1 MLDGEYMAERCVVV
15 ALAITADGMKVP
27 VGLWDGSTENKTV
40 VRALLADLVDRGLD
54 FDDGLL
60 VVIDGAKAL
69 SAAVREVFGDKALI
83 QRCTLHKRRNI
94 ADHLPDKEK
103 AWVDAKLVKAFN
115 HPDPDAGLR
124 NAKSLATQLQKSHP
138 RAAASLREGLEEM
151 FTVNRLGLD
160 GRLARTLTTSNP
172 IESMISIAKA
182 TNRNV
187 TRWRDGQMVLRWTA
201 AGMLNAE
208 RSFRR
213 IKGYKQMPQLVAALK
228 PTRPPRHRHR
238 SVPPPR
244 VTMDRHPNSTQ
255 LGTRSSV
262 TGSGSSTTGMAVRDQ
277 AIVGLGG
284 QVFMRANSQDAVNEF
299 RPYFDNAPVYGHG
312 PSLEEFTAQTPL
324 TVGSPQQVIDRTLGF
339 REYVGDYQRQ
349 LFLVDHAGLPLKTVL
364 EQLDLL
370 GGEVVPV
377 LRKEFQVGRPA
388 DVAAGPTHESLV
400 KAAARRTGRNDDAGS
415 HQRWVARTVLDTP
428 SGRPDRHRGAQGSG
442 RDRHVG
448 HLDDDRAAA
457 AGSSDHGRH
466 ADGCCR
472 TGVGGGVR
480 RGCRCRRPDRRD
492 AGVQRL
498 VQRAVQVVLRRAT
511 RTDAMATC
519 RS

>member
-1 MLDGEYMAERCVVV
+1 VPLASYTHFATEDLLTEVVMERMLAGVATRRHARTAEPVSEKVSGPQKSVSKSAISRRFVRQTETALAELMARDLSELDIKVLMLDGEYMAERCVVV
-15 ALAITADGMKVP
+15 ALAITADGTKVP
-27 VGLWDGSTENKTV
+27 VGLWDGATENKTV

-115 HPDPDAGLR
+115 HPDPDTGLR

-151 FTVNRLGLD
+151 FTVTRLGLD
-160 GRLARTLTTSNP
+160 GRLAKTLTTSNP

-228 PTRPPRHRHR
+228 RHA
-238 SVPPPR
+238 
-244 VTMDRHPNSTQ
+244 HP
-255 LGTRSSV
+255 GTERI
-262 TGSGSSTTGMAVRDQ
+262 G
-277 AIVGLGG
+277 
-284 QVFMRANSQDAVNEF
+284 
-299 RPYFDNAPVYGHG
+299 
-312 PSLEEFTAQTPL
+312 
-324 TVGSPQQVIDRTLGF
+324 
-339 REYVGDYQRQ
+339 
-349 LFLVDHAGLPLKTVL
+349 
-364 EQLDLL
+364 
-370 GGEVVPV
+370 
-377 LRKEFQVGRPA
+377 
-388 DVAAGPTHESLV
+388 
-400 KAAARRTGRNDDAGS
+400 AAA
-415 HQRWVARTVLDTP
+415 
-428 SGRPDRHRGAQGSG
+428 
-442 RDRHVG
+442 
-448 HLDDDRAAA
+448 
-457 AGSSDHGRH
+457 
-466 ADGCCR
+466 
-472 TGVGGGVR
+472 
-480 RGCRCRRPDRRD
+480 
-492 AGVQRL
+492 
-498 VQRAVQVVLRRAT
+498 
-511 RTDAMATC
+511 
-519 RS
+519 